1 MLDFMTVTYRNTK
14 NGIEVYPK
22 FIVKTNHEDLMI
34 RGSDFY
40 AIWDEDLGVWSTDE
54 GDAIRLIDQE
64 IDKYIEDNK
73 NFLNGNVIKKYM
85 WDSESGSIDRWHKYC
100 QKQQRDSFHML
111 DENLIFSNSDTNK
124 KDYASKKLNYPL
136 EPGSTE
142 AWDKIVSNLDSE

>member
-40 AIWDEDLGVWSTDE
+40 AIWDEDLGAWSTDE

-85 WDSESGSIDRWHKYC
+85 WDSESG
-100 QKQQRDSFHML
+100 
-111 DENLIFSNSDTNK
+111 
-124 KDYASKKLNYPL
+124 
-136 EPGSTE
+136 
-142 AWDKIVSNLDSE
+142 